1 MCSGCALFQVLV
13 SFRFRSHLQLL
24 FPLQTLE
31 IFAGPEAQGCGISIE
46 ASPQTRIELFHSQ
59 IPAFRAA
66 DGMVALGF
74 LQWCGGILWQK
85 KENRKNHKIPLFHV
99 KNLRFYAVFQNPP

>member
-85 KENRKNHKIPLFHV
+85 KKRIEKIIKFHYSML
-99 KNLRFYAVFQNPP
+99 KT